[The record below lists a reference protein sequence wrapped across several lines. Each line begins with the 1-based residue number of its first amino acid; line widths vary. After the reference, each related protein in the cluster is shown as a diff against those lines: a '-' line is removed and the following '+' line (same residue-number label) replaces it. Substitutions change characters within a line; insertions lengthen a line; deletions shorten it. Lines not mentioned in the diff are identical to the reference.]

1 MVSEWIHA
9 PYLFMEIKMSCTIK
23 VCGNDFNF
31 KNGLANSP
39 DEIRCCRLFSFHF
52 IFVWWIIVSVEMGNE
67 CDAIIKLYVSL
78 ALIMPFKL
86 LQNPN
91 RSTEMVA
98 SCCTIGRKNS
108 NEMNWVDA
116 FGCMYYFKW
125 KPPKHCSF
133 IWYANYLCTR
143 THSQSV
149 NWRVRYR
156 HYPKSFIKWD
166 KCHQHSLTHTHSDS
180 IAWCSWISLV
190 CLHWILYG
198 KCVENSDIFDSTRL
212 RPHSHRTTFL
222 TLIWISSFWWLKRLH
237 TFPPFLPGWK
247 KFSIPFMMSNH
258 SHEIK
263 ARKKTGETFWGV
275 ARKVIE
281 FSEAMI

>member
-1 MVSEWIHA
+1 
-9 PYLFMEIKMSCTIK
+9 MSCTIK

-108 NEMNWVDA
+108 SEMNWVDA

-166 KCHQHSLTHTHSDS
+166 KCHQHSLTHTHTLRFDCMMLLDFSSLSALNIVWKMCWKFRYFWLYSPPSSLASHHISDTN
-180 IAWCSWISLV
+180 L
-190 CLHWILYG
+190 
-198 KCVENSDIFDSTRL
+198 N
-212 RPHSHRTTFL
+212 
-222 TLIWISSFWWLKRLH
+222 
-237 TFPPFLPGWK
+237 
-247 KFSIPFMMSNH
+247 
-258 SHEIK
+258 
-263 ARKKTGETFWGV
+263 
-275 ARKVIE
+275 
-281 FSEAMI
+281 